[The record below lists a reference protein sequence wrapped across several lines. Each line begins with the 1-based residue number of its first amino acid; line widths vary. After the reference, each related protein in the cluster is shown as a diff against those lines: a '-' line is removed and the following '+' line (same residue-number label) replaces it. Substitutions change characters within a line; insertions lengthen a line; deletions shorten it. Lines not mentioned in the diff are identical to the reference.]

1 MGPTVERCDLA
12 PGFSISRV
20 LTGLWQIADLERGG
34 RALDKEATAAAMA
47 PYAAAGFTTFD
58 MADHY
63 GSAEEIAGAFVRGRG
78 RAEPVELLTKWVPK
92 PGPLTREDVRAA
104 VARALDRLQKGAID
118 LLQFHAWNYADPSW
132 LDGLFWLQELKEKG
146 LVGHLGLTNFDAAHL
161 RIVIASGIDVVSN
174 QVCFSLLDQRPR
186 TGLRDLC
193 LKHGVKLLA
202 YGTLAGGFLTERW
215 LGKAEPDWSRL
226 DTWSELKY
234 GRFIRAAGGWE
245 PFQALLRAADVVA
258 RRHGV
263 SLANVACRFIL
274 DQPAVGGIIIGARL
288 GASEHIEDNRRLF
301 GFSLDESD
309 RREIE
314 AAQAALLPI
323 PGDSGDEYRRPPFLT
338 ASGDLSHHLD
348 ALPPPYTVK
357 TGPDGRSLVLSGT
370 EWERIAGFCRALR
383 RGDRVWISGT
393 TATHRDLPVGGS
405 DVAAQLHF
413 VVDKIEGAL
422 QSLGGRLE
430 DVVRTRVFVRHVSD
444 WEAAARAHGERF
456 GAILPANTLVQAEL
470 VGDEYLVEME
480 AEAVLAHPWGSGGE
494 AARTDPTRAALPRPG
509 TR

>member
-1 MGPTVERCDLA
+1 MKVTVERTELA

-20 LTGLWQIADLERGG
+20 LTGLWQIADLEREG
-34 RALDKEATAAAMA
+34 RLLDKEATAAAMA

-63 GSAEEIAGAFVRGRG
+63 GSAEEIAGVFARGRT

-104 VARALDRLQKGAID
+104 VRRALARLRADAID

-132 LDGLFWLQELKEKG
+132 LDGLFWLQELRQEG
-146 LVGHLGLTNFDAAHL
+146 LIRFLGLTNFDAAHL
-161 RIVIASGIDVVSN
+161 RIAITSGIDVVSN

-186 TGLRDLC
+186 ARLSDLC
-193 LKHGVKLLA
+193 SKHGIKLLA
-202 YGTLAGGFLTERW
+202 YGTVAGGFLTARW
-215 LGKAEPDWSRL
+215 LGKPEPDWSRL
-226 DTWSELKY
+226 DTWSESKY

-245 PFQALLRAADVVA
+245 VFQRLLRTIDAVA
-258 RRHGV
+258 RKHGV
-263 SLANVACRFIL
+263 SMANVACRSIL

-288 GASEHIEDNRRLF
+288 GESEHIEDNRRLF
-301 GFSLDESD
+301 ALALDESD

-314 AAQAALLPI
+314 AAQATLLPI

-338 ASGDLSHHLD
+338 ASGDLSHHLE
-348 ALPPPYTVK
+348 ALPPAYAVK
-357 TGPDGRSLVLSGT
+357 AGPDGRSLVLSGT
-370 EWERIAGFCRALR
+370 EWERIAGFCRAVR

-393 TATHRDLPVGGS
+393 TATHRDLPVGGG

-413 VVDKIEGAL
+413 VIDKIEGAL

-480 AEAVLAHPWGSGGE
+480 AEAVLAHPWRSFGASQ
-494 AARTDPTRAALPRPG
+494 ASP
-509 TR
+509 